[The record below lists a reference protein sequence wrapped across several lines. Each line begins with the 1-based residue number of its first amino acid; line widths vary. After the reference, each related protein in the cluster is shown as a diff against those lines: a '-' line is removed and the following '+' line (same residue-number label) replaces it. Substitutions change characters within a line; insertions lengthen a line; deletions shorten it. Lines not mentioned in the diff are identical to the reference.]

1 MFGKMQKIS
10 WRVSLTDS
18 YCNDV
23 KLLQSWQ
30 RLQTF
35 FMDIFSTLSNRFFA
49 TDIWTATSAYV
60 CIFYKQCFSLT
71 QPQCFLTFSWIEIQM
86 LLQML
91 LKPSTILKVALIHGC
106 FLRFLNCTNGT
117 KSYKASH
124 IYFTSN

>member
-18 YCNDV
+18 YCNEV
-23 KLLQSWQ
+23 KLLQSWK

-35 FMDIFSTLSNRFFA
+35 FMDIFSTSSNRFFS
-49 TDIWTATSAYV
+49 TDIWTAASAYI
-60 CIFYKQCFSLT
+60 CIFYNQCFSLT
-71 QPQCFLTFSWIEIQM
+71 QPQCFLTFLWIEIQM

-106 FLRFLNCTNGT
+106 FLRFLNRTNGT